1 LELEFRRGLGETLL
15 RAVYDQEWPDYR
27 SRIAEVF
34 NSVLPGNKAPVSST
48 RSCPSCGADMPAKA
62 MYCGKCGNRM
72 DVTPR
77 GESPIPAGPTPSPVP
92 VLPPTPVAVSV
103 DEPVAEER
111 REARADAASPS
122 GSLRPMVL
130 IAAGEFIMGSPDGAG
145 QDDERPQHTVKLRA
159 YYIDRHAVSNA
170 EYERFDPTHKRHRPS
185 EADGDDDPVVMVTY
199 EDCLNYCRWRAAQE
213 KVAPDSYSL
222 PTEAQWERAA
232 RGGFPDRLYA
242 WGDAVHLDL
251 CNTLETGR
259 RRAIGVGL
267 GIPNGFLLFHM
278 GSNVREWCFDFY
290 APSYYG
296 QKVPQW
302 IDPQGPAPN
311 PMEKFRVVRG
321 ASFIEPAETL
331 GRCAARGFAAPRS
344 RQSDIGFRCV
354 RAVGK

>member
-1 LELEFRRGLGETLL
+1 M
-15 RAVYDQEWPDYR
+15 
-27 SRIAEVF
+27 
-34 NSVLPGNKAPVSST
+34 VL
-48 RSCPSCGADMPAKA
+48 
-62 MYCGKCGNRM
+62 
-72 DVTPR
+72 
-77 GESPIPAGPTPSPVP
+77 IPAG
-92 VLPPTPVAVSV
+92 
-103 DEPVAEER
+103 
-111 REARADAASPS
+111 
-122 GSLRPMVL
+122 
-130 IAAGEFIMGSPDGAG
+130 EFLMGSPDGAG
-145 QDDERPQHTVKLRA
+145 QDDERPQHKVKLSA

-170 EYERFDPTHKRHRPS
+170 EYERFDSAHKRHRPKD
-185 EADGDDDPVVMVTY
+185 ADADDDPVVMVTY
-199 EDCLNYCRWRAAQE
+199 DDCLNYCRWRATQE
-213 KVAPDSYSL
+213 KAPPDSYRL

-242 WGDAVHLDL
+242 WGDAIHLDL

-259 RRAIGVGL
+259 RRAVGVGL

-290 APSYYG
+290 AANYYA

-321 ASFIEPAETL
+321 ASFIESAATL

-354 RAVGK
+354 RLAK